1 MLRKAGQTAEMF
13 CGHSWVAVSCNRL
26 KKTKICFLKIF
37 KIKKFQGQNR
47 AFKLVNNM
55 QA

>member
-26 KKTKICFLKIF
+26 KKRTFFSLKFLK
-37 KIKKFQGQNR
+37 
-47 AFKLVNNM
+47 
-55 QA
+55 